1 MTAVSLDRY
10 LKICHLSYGKT
21 NMYLYIDDC
30 VTCDCGKAVLS
41 VIVYYTEIIMRFFR
55 ILFLNIE
62 GSTQRRETYLHD
74 PRNPS

>member
-21 NMYLYIDDC
+21 NKCLYIHNCISYDC
-30 VTCDCGKAVLS
+30 RKAVLS
-41 VIVYYTEIIMRFFR
+41 VVVYRTEIIIKLFG

-62 GSTQRRETYLHD
+62 GSTQRRETCLYD